1 MNERERA
8 RISSLRDFMSR
19 IGHEFADPALL
30 DEALTHSSYAHELGL
45 PFWNERLEFLGDA
58 VLEVIVSEE
67 LFRVHAAA
75 REGELTRQR
84 SSLVREE
91 ALTAWGRAIG
101 VDTLL
106 RAGKGARDAIS
117 VNMIGDA
124 VEAVIGALYIDGGL
138 EAARAFV
145 DARPEECKRPPEL
158 DAKTALQQRCQEGGG
173 ETPRYELLS
182 REGPEHNPLFT
193 VRALIGDRELS
204 RGTGP
209 SRKLA
214 EQDAAKNALAIAE
227 QQESGTDAVN

>member
-8 RISSLRDFMSR
+8 RIASLRDFMSR

-45 PFWNERLEFLGDA
+45 PGWNERLEFLGDA
-58 VLEVIVSEE
+58 VLELIISEQ
-67 LFRVHAAA
+67 LFKTRAGAK
-75 REGELTRQR
+75 EGDLTRER

-106 RAGKGARDAIS
+106 RAGKGARDS
-117 VNMIGDA
+117 VTDNMIGDA
-124 VEAVIGALYIDGGL
+124 VEAVIGALYLDGGL
-138 EAARAFV
+138 EAAKSFV
-145 DARPEECKRPPEL
+145 ASRPADCKRPPQL
-158 DAKTALQQRCQEGGG
+158 DAKTVLQQHCQEGGG
-173 ETPRYELLS
+173 ETPRYELLG
-182 REGPEHNPLFT
+182 REGPEHEPTFT
-193 VRALIGDRELS
+193 VRVLRGDEELA

-214 EQDAAKNALAIAE
+214 EQDAAKRALEALR
-227 QQESGTDAVN
+227 QS